1 MVFFV
6 SMDACKCH
14 CARGD
19 SIAGGGSCV
28 VVVAVS
34 GGYFRVPAVFC
45 KDGIMPAKGV
55 GVVPAS
61 KPCTHALSHAVH
73 NAAGMRKTS
82 LRKCKSRT
90 PHLGLPVAPAMQ
102 SICHSKCFG
111 RTSACKRPALCSTT
125 SLTPET
131 TNTWRR
137 RTTHGK
143 GSLVGRLSLLV
154 TAVQAK
160 DRASHRTNTTSQHPW
175 TGSCTAATSSVPSC
189 DRVSKECFA
198 QVRIAHNVPGICR
211 QPGSLKID
219 LILSGLQDVKRG
231 GFQGQRKCLGAR
243 GGGGRGRR

>member
-143 GSLVGRLSLLV
+143 GSLVSGSPSSSLLYKRK
-154 TAVQAK
+154 TARLIVQTRLLSTLGRGAA
-160 DRASHRTNTTSQHPW
+160 RQRRLASRPATGLVRNVSLRYESLTTSPEFV
-175 TGSCTAATSSVPSC
+175 GSPAP
-189 DRVSKECFA
+189 
-198 QVRIAHNVPGICR
+198 
-211 QPGSLKID
+211 
-219 LILSGLQDVKRG
+219 
-231 GFQGQRKCLGAR
+231 
-243 GGGGRGRR
+243 